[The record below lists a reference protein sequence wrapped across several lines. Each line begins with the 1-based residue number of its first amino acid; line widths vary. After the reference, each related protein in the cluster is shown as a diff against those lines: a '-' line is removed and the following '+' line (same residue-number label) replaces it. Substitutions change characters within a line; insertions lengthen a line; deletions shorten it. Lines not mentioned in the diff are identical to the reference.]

1 MNVTFSLPNI
11 GKGVVITKWKELT
24 LFLPS
29 EIKTFP
35 SKDFSPFTVEFL
47 VNKIDHGELPHN
59 IFQENILSSALGVM
73 LKTIENLPVCPGI
86 YDPALVDMAERKR
99 ETNLYFVDAKGANID
114 EEIVKCIMFFVT
126 LDEPTESEKLAMQT
140 KSYISDAFD
149 YSHDFQM
156 VTTQDLWEYREF
168 DRSLMPKAD
177 NNHDH
182 LEQVLK

>member
-1 MNVTFSLPNI
+1 MDSVIYSINVTFSLPSI
-11 GKGVVITKWKELT
+11 GKDVVITKWKELT

-47 VNKIDHGELPHN
+47 GNKIDHGELPHN
-59 IFQENILSSALGVM
+59 IFQENILKSALGVM

-114 EEIVKCIMFFVT
+114 GEIVKCI
-126 LDEPTESEKLAMQT
+126 
-140 KSYISDAFD
+140 
-149 YSHDFQM
+149 
-156 VTTQDLWEYREF
+156 
-168 DRSLMPKAD
+168 RSLNCTYKLP
-177 NNHDH
+177 DH
-182 LEQVLK
+182 SKTRLMQQMSRYFTILLYVLCDT